1 MIEAASTSKHAFS
14 SLHATRSRGATM
26 RLSVCVITY
35 NHEEYIEQAITSI
48 LNQDVS
54 FDYEIVVGED
64 CSTDSTADVLRRLEV
79 ANPGRL
85 KVIYRENNIGG
96 VKNVLR
102 TIESCSGEYIA
113 FLEGDDFWT
122 SMDKLE
128 LQVGFL
134 DQHQEA
140 SFCFHRTR
148 YLFTDEQS
156 SEYVLPLRDPPVL
169 SSFDFLLQEGNQVA
183 VNSIVAR
190 RTYLTDLPVWIA
202 DLKLGDWPLCLMLAT
217 QGLVGFVPTEMSKYR
232 VHAGGTWSQ
241 LSPHLQLVYVIQM
254 FFHVSELLSGD
265 AKRLVEHRKA
275 EWADSWC
282 NYLIHD
288 PKVQLD
294 AVVNDLNHVGSCEL
308 STYLLSRVADKA
320 RNLEQSRLLHEQQLR
335 AWEAAAAHGNGP
347 SAQLSAE
354 VAELKKQTAR
364 MEVVV
369 GARIRKWVAGF
380 RRR

>member
-1 MIEAASTSKHAFS
+1 
-14 SLHATRSRGATM
+14 M

-35 NHEEYIEQAITSI
+35 NHEEYIEQAITSV

-64 CSTDSTADVLRRLEV
+64 RSTDSTADVLRKLE
-79 ANPGRL
+79 ASNPGRL
-85 KVIYRENNIGG
+85 KVIYRENNIGA
-96 VKNVLR
+96 VNNFLR
-102 TIESCSGEYIA
+102 TIDSCSGEYIA

-122 SMDKLE
+122 STDKLE

-148 YLFTDEQS
+148 YLFTAEQS
-156 SEYVLPLRDPPVL
+156 SEYVLPLRDPPML

-183 VNSIVAR
+183 LNSIVAR
-190 RTYLTDLPVWIA
+190 CAYLTDLPVWIA

-217 QGLVGFVPTEMSKYR
+217 RGLVGFVPMEMSKYR
-232 VHAGGTWSQ
+232 VHAGGIWSQ
-241 LSPHLQLVYVIQM
+241 LSPHLQFVYVIQM
-254 FFHVSELLSGD
+254 FFQVSELLSGD
-265 AKRLVEHRKA
+265 EKSLVEHRKA

-294 AVVNDLNHVGSCEL
+294 AVENDLNQVGSCEL
-308 STYLLSRVADKA
+308 STYLLSRAADKA
-320 RNLEQSRLLHEQQLR
+320 RNLEQSRLLHEQQRLLHEQQRLLHEEQLR
-335 AWEAAAAHGNGP
+335 AWEATAAHANRL

-380 RRR
+380 RLR